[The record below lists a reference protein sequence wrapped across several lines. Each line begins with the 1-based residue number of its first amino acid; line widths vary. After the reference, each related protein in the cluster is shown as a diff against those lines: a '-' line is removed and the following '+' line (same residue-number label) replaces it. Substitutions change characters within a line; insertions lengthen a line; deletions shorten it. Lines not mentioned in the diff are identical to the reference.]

1 MFQKIIY
8 TLLFLSFVVS
18 TNAQKNASEY
28 ESAYKKAQQDFK
40 NNDFTKAQSEF
51 ASLSNNRIDSPFV
64 PYSFYFNA
72 LSSTKLQKYFEAKIT
87 LKNLLVLYPTW
98 SQKDEVTYLLANI
111 AFEEKNYEDAFNYGN
126 AVQSENL
133 QDDLSEMKAHF
144 VHQIQSPRTLQEL
157 SKKYPNESILVE
169 KRAKT
174 PEVITQPVITTNTAQ
189 ANKGYF
195 NFGLLLPLEIETIE
209 PDKTRKNQYT
219 LDLYQ
224 GMKMAKMTLLK
235 EGITVNIFSYDVA
248 NDADEMLEL
257 VNNQSFRKMDL
268 LVGPLY
274 MTTNKI
280 AMAYCENNQIP
291 IVNPMSNNKLL
302 IQDYNLSFLAQ
313 PSTVTQAMKA
323 SDFVRRQPFMGR
335 STAIYYT
342 DSENDSTMAETYRQ
356 QMQKF
361 GYEIVKFEKIIPY
374 SDDIIN
380 KLPDRKVSHI
390 FMATSDKKAGLSM
403 LAALN
408 KKTVDAPLIT
418 TAEAFNSS
426 NLSNGS
432 LSGREV
438 YCLDP
443 EFVDI
448 EKPEADIFRK
458 DYFNKYGVL
467 PSYYAFHGYD
477 LALFW
482 GRLFGKYGYNIRK
495 GLDSRDLNKDGYN
508 FSGYNFN
515 KAQDNQVLPIT
526 TFQGYK
532 FVLVGSR

>member
-1 MFQKIIY
+1 MLKKIIY
-8 TLLFLSFVVS
+8 ALLLLSLIS
-18 TNAQKNASEY
+18 TANAQKNASDY
-28 ESAYKKAQQDFK
+28 EIAYKKAQQTFK
-40 NNDFTKAQSEF
+40 NNDFEKAQFEF
-51 ASLSNNRIDSPFV
+51 AALCNNRVETPLV

-72 LSSTKLQKYFEAKIT
+72 LSSVKMQKYFEAKTT
-87 LKNLLVLYPTW
+87 LKNLIVLYPGW
-98 SQKDEVTYLLANI
+98 SQSDEVTYLLANI
-111 AFEEKNYEDAFNYGN
+111 AFEEKNYDEAFKYSNLIK
-126 AVQSENL
+126 SEHL
-133 QDDLSEMKAHF
+133 QDDLSEMKAYF
-144 VHQIQSPRTLQEL
+144 VYQIQSPKLLQDL
-157 SKKYPNESILVE
+157 FKKFPNESILVE

-174 PEVITQPVITTNTAQ
+174 PEVIQTPPVMTNIQ
-189 ANKGYF
+189 VNKGYF
-195 NFGLLLPLEIETIE
+195 NFGLLLPFEIETIE
-209 PDKTRKNQYT
+209 PEKNRRNQYT

-224 GMKMAKMTLLK
+224 GMKMAKTALLK
-235 EGITVNIFSYDVA
+235 EGITVNVFTYDVS

-268 LVGPLY
+268 LIGPLY
-274 MTTNKI
+274 ANTNKI
-280 AMAYCENNQIP
+280 AMAYCETNQIP
-291 IVNPMSNNKLL
+291 IVNPMSNNKML

-313 PSTVTQAMKA
+313 PSTVTQAIKA
-323 SDFVRRQPFMGR
+323 SDFVRKQPFMGR

-356 QMQKF
+356 QMQKV
-361 GYEIVKFEKIIPY
+361 GYEIVKFEKVIPY
-374 SDDIIN
+374 SDDISN
-380 KLPDRKVSHI
+380 KLPDRKVSHV

-408 KKTVDAPLIT
+408 KKSVDAPLIT

-426 NLSNGS
+426 NLSNTS
-432 LSGREV
+432 LSSREV

-448 EKPEADIFRK
+448 EKPEADSFRK
-458 DYFNKYGVL
+458 DYLNKYGVL

-482 GRLFGKYGYNIRK
+482 GRLFGKYGYDVRK
-495 GLDSRDLNKDGYN
+495 GLDSRDLNKEGYN

-532 FVLVGSR
+532 FVLAGTR

>member
-1 MFQKIIY
+1 MLRKIIY
-8 TLLFLSFVVS
+8 ILLFLSFIS
-18 TNAQKNASEY
+18 TVNAQKNASDY
-28 ESAYKKAQQDFK
+28 EIAYKKAQQTFK
-40 NNDFTKAQSEF
+40 NNDFEKAQIEF
-51 ASLSNNRIDSPFV
+51 STLCNNRIETPYV

-72 LSSTKLQKYFEAKIT
+72 LASAKLQRYFEAKIT

-111 AFEEKNYEDAFNYGN
+111 AFEEKNYGDAFNYSN

-144 VHQIQSPRTLQEL
+144 VHQIQSSKVLQDL
-157 SKKYPNESILVE
+157 SKKFPNESILVE

-174 PEVITQPVITTNTAQ
+174 PEIIQTPVTNNNQ
-189 ANKGYF
+189 VNKGYF
-195 NFGLLLPLEIETIE
+195 NFGLLIPLEIETIE
-209 PDKTRKNQYT
+209 SDKTRKNQYA

-224 GMKMAKMTLLK
+224 GMKMAKVALMK
-235 EGITVNIFSYDVA
+235 EGTTVNVFTYDVA

-274 MTTNKI
+274 ANTNKI
-280 AMAYCENNQIP
+280 AMAFCENNQIP
-291 IVNPMSNNKLL
+291 IVNPMSNNKML

-313 PSTVTQAMKA
+313 PSTVTQAIKA

-356 QMQKF
+356 QMQKV
-361 GYEIVKFEKIIPY
+361 GYEIVKFEKVMPY
-374 SDDIIN
+374 SDDISN

-408 KKTVDAPLIT
+408 KKSVDAPLIT

-448 EKPEADIFRK
+448 EKPEADNFKK
-458 DYFNKYGVL
+458 DYLNKYGVL

-508 FSGYNFN
+508 FTGYNFY
-515 KAQDNQVLPIT
+515 KSQDNQVLPIT

-532 FVLVGSR
+532 FVLAK

>member
-1 MFQKIIY
+1 MLRKIICA
-8 TLLFLSFVVS
+8 LLLLSFIS
-18 TNAQKNASEY
+18 AANAQKNASDY
-28 ESAYKKAQQDFK
+28 ESAYKKAQQTFK
-40 NNDFTKAQSEF
+40 NNDFEKAQSEF
-51 ASLSNNRIDSPFV
+51 AALCNNRVETPYV

-72 LSSTKLQKYFEAKIT
+72 LSLAKLQKYFEAKTT
-87 LKNLLVLYPTW
+87 LKNLLALYPDW

-111 AFEEKNYEDAFNYGN
+111 AFEEKNYEDAFNYSN
-126 AVQSENL
+126 AVKSENL

-144 VHQIQSPRTLQEL
+144 VHQIQSPKILQDL
-157 SKKYPNESILVE
+157 SKKFPEESILVE

-174 PEVITQPVITTNTAQ
+174 PEVVQTSTTTTTNSQ
-189 ANKGYF
+189 INKGYF

-209 PDKTRKNQYT
+209 PEKTRRNQYA
-219 LDLYQ
+219 LDIYQ
-224 GMKMAKMTLLK
+224 GMKMAKNALLK
-235 EGITVNIFSYDVA
+235 EGITVNVFTYDVA
-248 NDADEMLEL
+248 NNADEMLEL

-274 MTTNKI
+274 ASTNKI
-280 AMAYCENNQIP
+280 AMAYCETNQIP
-291 IVNPMSNNKLL
+291 IVNPISNNKML

-323 SDFVRRQPFMGR
+323 SDFVRRQPFIGR
-335 STAIYYT
+335 STAIYFT

-356 QMQKF
+356 QMQKV
-361 GYEIVKFEKIIPY
+361 GYEIVKFEKVLPY
-374 SDDIIN
+374 SDDISN

-403 LAALN
+403 LAALS
-408 KKTVDAPLIT
+408 KKTVEAPLIT

-432 LSGREV
+432 LAGREV

-443 EFVDI
+443 EFVDV

-458 DYFNKYGVL
+458 EYLNKYGVL

-532 FVLVGSR
+532 FVLAK

>member
-1 MFQKIIY
+1 MLKRFVLALILLSMFHNIY
-8 TLLFLSFVVS
+8 
-18 TNAQKNASEY
+18 AQKNASDY
-28 ESAYKKAQQDFK
+28 EIAYKKAQQAFK
-40 NNDFTKAQSEF
+40 NNDFEKAQSEF
-51 ASLSNNRIDSPFV
+51 ATLCNNRVETPFV

-72 LSSTKLQKYFEAKIT
+72 LSSAKLQKYFEAKTT
-87 LKNLLVLYPTW
+87 LKNLMVLYPDW

-111 AFEEKNYEDAFNYGN
+111 AFEEKNYEDGFNYSN
-126 AVQSENL
+126 AVKSENL
-133 QDDLSEMKAHF
+133 QDDISEMKAHF
-144 VHQIQSPRTLQEL
+144 VGQIQSSKVLQDL
-157 SKKYPNESILVE
+157 SKKFPNESILIE
-169 KRAKT
+169 KKAKT
-174 PEVITQPVITTNTAQ
+174 PENIPIKATTNNIQ
-189 ANKGYF
+189 VNKGYF

-209 PDKTRKNQYT
+209 PEKTRRNQYA

-224 GMKMAKMTLLK
+224 GMKMAKIALLK
-235 EGITVNIFSYDVA
+235 EGITINVFTYDVA
-248 NDADEMLEL
+248 NDADEMMEL

-274 MTTNKI
+274 ANTNKI
-280 AMAYCENNQIP
+280 AMAYCETNQIP
-291 IVNPMSNNKLL
+291 IVNPISNNKML
-302 IQDYNLSFLAQ
+302 IQEYNLSFLAQ
-313 PSTVTQAMKA
+313 PSTVTQAIKA
-323 SDFVRRQPFMGR
+323 SDFVRRQPFLGR
-335 STAIYYT
+335 NTAIYYT

-356 QMQKF
+356 QMQKV

-374 SDDIIN
+374 SDDIGL
-380 KLPDRKVSHI
+380 KLPEQKVSHI

-403 LAALN
+403 LTALN
-408 KKTVDAPLIT
+408 KKSVGTPLIT

-426 NLSNGS
+426 SLSNGS

-443 EFVDI
+443 EFVDT

-458 DYFNKYGVL
+458 EYLNKYGVL

-495 GLDSRDLNKDGYN
+495 GLDSRDLNKEGYN

-532 FVLVGSR
+532 FVLAK

>member
-8 TLLFLSFVVS
+8 ALLFLSFIS
-18 TNAQKNASEY
+18 TANAQKNASDY
-28 ESAYKKAQQDFK
+28 EIAYKEAQQTFK
-40 NNDFTKAQSEF
+40 NNDFEKAQSEF
-51 ASLSNNRIDSPFV
+51 ASLCNNRIESPFV

-72 LSSTKLQKYFEAKIT
+72 LASTKLQKYFEAKTT
-87 LKNLLVLYPTW
+87 LKNLLLLYPNW
-98 SQKDEVTYLLANI
+98 SQKDEVIYLLANI
-111 AFEEKNYEDAFNYGN
+111 AFEEKNYEDAFNYSSS
-126 AVQSENL
+126 VQSENL

-144 VHQIQSPRTLQEL
+144 VHQIQSPKVLQDL
-157 SKKYPNESILVE
+157 SKKFPNESILVK
-169 KRAKT
+169 KRAKK
-174 PEVITQPVITTNTAQ
+174 PEIVQTTSTINNIQVT
-189 ANKGYF
+189 KGYF
-195 NFGLLLPLEIETIE
+195 NFGLLLPFEIETIE
-209 PDKTRKNQYT
+209 PEKTRRNQYA

-224 GMKMAKMTLLK
+224 GMKMAKMALLK
-235 EGITVNIFSYDVA
+235 EGITVNVFTYDIA

-257 VNNQSFRKMDL
+257 VNNQSFKKMDL

-274 MTTNKI
+274 MNTNRI

-291 IVNPMSNNKLL
+291 IVNPMSNNKML

-313 PSTVTQAMKA
+313 PSTVTQAIKA
-323 SDFVRRQPFMGR
+323 SDFVRSQPFMGR
-335 STAIYYT
+335 NTAIYYT

-356 QMQKF
+356 QMQKV
-361 GYEIVKFEKIIPY
+361 GYEIVKFEKVIPY
-374 SDDIIN
+374 SDDISN

-408 KKTVDAPLIT
+408 KKSVDAPLIT

-458 DYFNKYGVL
+458 DYLNKYGVL

-532 FVLVGSR
+532 FVLAK

>member
-1 MFQKIIY
+1 MIRKIIRA
-8 TLLFLSFVVS
+8 LLFLSFIS
-18 TNAQKNASEY
+18 TANAQKNASDY
-28 ESAYKKAQQDFK
+28 EIAYKKAQQTFK
-40 NNDFTKAQSEF
+40 NNNFEKAQAEF
-51 ASLSNNRIDSPFV
+51 SALCNNRVETSFV

-72 LSSTKLQKYFEAKIT
+72 LSSARLQKYFEAKIT

-111 AFEEKNYEDAFNYGN
+111 AFEEKNYEDAFNYSSS
-126 AVQSENL
+126 VQSENL

-144 VHQIQSPRTLQEL
+144 VHQIQSPRLLQDL
-157 SKKYPNESILVE
+157 SKKFPSESILVE

-174 PEVITQPVITTNTAQ
+174 PNVVQMQPTTTNPTQ
-189 ANKGYF
+189 TLKGYF

-209 PDKTRKNQYT
+209 PDKTRGNQYA

-224 GMKMAKMTLLK
+224 GMKMAKIALLK
-235 EGITVNIFSYDVA
+235 EGITVNIFTYDVA

-257 VNNQSFRKMDL
+257 VNNQLFRKMDL

-274 MTTNKI
+274 ANTNKI

-291 IVNPMSNNKLL
+291 IVNPMSNNKML

-313 PSTVTQAMKA
+313 PSTVTQAIKA
-323 SDFVRRQPFMGR
+323 SDFVRKQPFMGR

-356 QMQKF
+356 QMQKV
-361 GYEIVKFEKIIPY
+361 GYEIVKFEKVIPY
-374 SDDIIN
+374 SDDISN
-380 KLPDRKVSHI
+380 KLPNRKVSHI

-408 KKTVDAPLIT
+408 KKNLDLPLIT

-458 DYFNKYGVL
+458 DYLNKYGIL

-532 FVLVGSR
+532 FVLTK